1 LTSTAFLVPG
11 GSDTANRSRN
21 EDGTAKRPL
30 SSSLQGNSPANIQVI
45 LGQLAMVLTPGHD
58 KEIPMSSGNRDPL
71 FI

>member
-1 LTSTAFLVPG
+1 M
-11 GSDTANRSRN
+11 
-21 EDGTAKRPL
+21 
-30 SSSLQGNSPANIQVI
+30 QVI